1 MTLGTFGASVV
12 GRPRLKT
19 IRAICPALLPPDAL
33 IHDTPSSLDR
43 VSGGCWSVD
52 LHRMQPSAGDSPETE
67 EARPNCMHWLD
78 SAASRD
84 ARADDTYCE
93 HGSETTCGYDCRDSR
108 CDILGRASR
117 CAYCVGLR
125 SPCSN
130 VDAAPEVP
138 WSGTRCETTEG
149 VVNFDG
155 ALTSARSNVN
165 AHSCRRCRKRRQPVG
180 VSSRWSS
187 VSRTLFDQEFSAKW
201 KKRFA
206 FDVNLNTLKHEDDAD
221 RHGTLRCPLTCAE
234 GRSSGGAVGLPNP
247 QDLTTNFYSTLE
259 ASGTVLE
266 GPRPTFSMA
275 GAHGNASTGAL
286 STAASSAVLRPAFMP
301 DIVQVDPE
309 MDWRLGCGTRSTSPA
324 YSVEADEMIDCESDK
339 DEPKLGG
346 LRKGWYIVQTLCAR
360 RPVGSASRPRSR
372 FVL

>member
-1 MTLGTFGASVV
+1 MISLGVLPGVRT
-12 GRPRLKT
+12 
-19 IRAICPALLPPDAL
+19 AL
-33 IHDTPSSLDR
+33 
-43 VSGGCWSVD
+43 GF
-52 LHRMQPSAGDSPETE
+52 
-67 EARPNCMHWLD
+67 EAR
-78 SAASRD
+78 AA
-84 ARADDTYCE
+84 TWMQ
-93 HGSETTCGYDCRDSR
+93 
-108 CDILGRASR
+108 
-117 CAYCVGLR
+117 LR
-125 SPCSN
+125 KC
-130 VDAAPEVP
+130 P

-206 FDVNLNTLKHEDDAD
+206 FDVNINTLKHEDDAD

-309 MDWRLGCGTRSTSPA
+309 MDWRLGVWDTFDESGLLCGS
-324 YSVEADEMIDCESDK
+324 
-339 DEPKLGG
+339 
-346 LRKGWYIVQTLCAR
+346 
-360 RPVGSASRPRSR
+360 
-372 FVL
+372 